1 MGIEPDIP
9 NAEIIIN
16 KRNEIK
22 AKKELNLAGKRIT
35 LEINNSNVKSNY
47 GLLELSDKFILEL

>member
-22 AKKELNLAGKRIT
+22 AKKEINLVGKVGEVIPY
-35 LEINNSNVKSNY
+35 LGYPKYLIYS
-47 GLLELSDKFILEL
+47 LSKDI